1 MSGALPAPRDPRS
14 PVAFW
19 AVLGGL
25 WLFLAVIAWLAP
37 IQGDD
42 WLPMYWIGQH
52 GGGPLSVL
60 EYTTRHRTIGDL
72 ASILLVTAPLVH
84 VVLSPTI
91 VVTLM
96 VGVLAVARGAIPRPR
111 DRDAALLLAVT
122 STMIWIGAPRAGLDF
137 FYRPYLAHF
146 VYGLTAVVWLL
157 YLVIHRLEAPRGPGA
172 TVAIGA
178 LALCAGTSNHYV
190 APVLLFVLW
199 RRIRGVRDREPATSP
214 ARSAR
219 ARAQPPRGPVPTWL
233 WVAFGATALGALILF
248 TNRPY
253 LPLGAIAR
261 GGFEHNVF
269 RLYLFMGQCGEL
281 VALLMIVFFAI
292 MVRARFAPL
301 DIALADP
308 RGIALAGRAYGTA
321 LIIAVLAVFSPRWG
335 EPAML
340 APVVALT
347 VAGLTLLEP
356 SWRYR
361 PLRTGAIIAAVIVHG
376 LVVVTTVPRY
386 LRAKAEFDDRMAA
399 IAATPAGG
407 IAHIAPYRKTEQDA
421 WFYGDDLMATR
432 IRGRVAVTFGLRA
445 IDYTSPFGRLERS
458 AGYTFVERWGDETVP
473 LLTDDLE
480 VARSLFGDH
489 VRTRTRDLSEP
500 GPATLELTDGL
511 DWPGRNG
518 RRLIAA
524 TYDDVEDEIVV
535 PDFDF
540 TPLDR
545 KQRFSLE
552 LDADSLPG
560 SFPQAVVASSGES
573 IPFTTDGDDHWV
585 FPPRSDRYAL
595 LRCNDRECW
604 VAMAIWNAL

>member
-72 ASILLVTAPLVH
+72 SPSILLVTAPPVH

-91 VVTLM
+91 VVTPM

-157 YLVIHRLEAPRGPGA
+157 YLVIHRPEAPRGPGA

-199 RRIRGVRDREPATSP
+199 RRIRGLRDREPATSP

-219 ARAQPPRGPVPTWL
+219 ARAQPPRGPVPDL
-233 WVAFGATALGALILF
+233 AVGRVRRD
-248 TNRPY
+248 RPRRAD
-253 LPLGAIAR
+253 PVHQPAVPAARRDRVR

-269 RLYLFMGQCGEL
+269 RLYLFMGQCGEP
-281 VALLMIVFFAI
+281 V
-292 MVRARFAPL
+292 APL
-301 DIALADP
+301 MTCGCSSRSWCA
-308 RGIALAGRAYGTA
+308 RGSRRSTSRSRIRAA
-321 LIIAVLAVFSPRWG
+321 SRW
-335 EPAML
+335 
-340 APVVALT
+340 
-347 VAGLTLLEP
+347 
-356 SWRYR
+356 R
-361 PLRTGAIIAAVIVHG
+361 AA
-376 LVVVTTVPRY
+376 
-386 LRAKAEFDDRMAA
+386 RMA
-399 IAATPAGG
+399 
-407 IAHIAPYRKTEQDA
+407 
-421 WFYGDDLMATR
+421 
-432 IRGRVAVTFGLRA
+432 
-445 IDYTSPFGRLERS
+445 
-458 AGYTFVERWGDETVP
+458 
-473 LLTDDLE
+473 
-480 VARSLFGDH
+480 
-489 VRTRTRDLSEP
+489 
-500 GPATLELTDGL
+500 
-511 DWPGRNG
+511 
-518 RRLIAA
+518 
-524 TYDDVEDEIVV
+524 
-535 PDFDF
+535 
-540 TPLDR
+540 
-545 KQRFSLE
+545 
-552 LDADSLPG
+552 
-560 SFPQAVVASSGES
+560 
-573 IPFTTDGDDHWV
+573 
-585 FPPRSDRYAL
+585 PR
-595 LRCNDRECW
+595 
-604 VAMAIWNAL
+604 